1 MRSADRLSPARRVVC
16 VLVEDTTRRLS
27 LGEAIDLPVFRRAA
41 PAVIAGRPGLTR
53 PIRWVHA
60 TERVDVGGLL
70 RDGDLLLTMGT
81 GLPPDADEAGLR
93 AFVDDLVEVGS
104 AGVVVELGRRWES
117 ALPTALVEACEQHGL
132 PLVVLH
138 QETRFAALAQEVGE
152 RVVDQQLAELR
163 EAQRVHE
170 TFTELSFTHAG
181 PVEILQAV
189 HRLAGGPVVL
199 ENAQHRPLDYFAG
212 PDDTAGFLDGWPA
225 RSQRVAVAGRTGW
238 DAGNGWLVTRLGTAE
253 AAWGRL
259 VIGAPEGPS
268 QRLVAVAER
277 AAAALALHRL
287 HDRDRGTL
295 MRRTHL
301 EVLTGLMEDPDS
313 ADVLRRCE
321 LAGFAAQ
328 RRTFVGMVLRPR
340 VGAATSA
347 DLEELAATVVRA
359 AHGLRLPALVCEV
372 ERDLRVLVSTA
383 PTADADDLVDRLAA
397 RVLVHH
403 DVVVAAGRP
412 VPERAGIAR
421 SITEAGQVADAS
433 PQTRREHDPD
443 VHRLADL
450 HLRGLLALLGEDER
464 VRLFVDR
471 ELTPLKEHD
480 RADGARTEL
489 LAALRALLLHP
500 ASKTEAAASLHL
512 SRAAFYDRLARI
524 EAVLGVDLDD
534 PDVRVSLH
542 VALVADELLGPEPK

>member
-1 MRSADRLSPARRVVC
+1 M
-16 VLVEDTTRRLS
+16 
-27 LGEAIDLPVFRRAA
+27 
-41 PAVIAGRPGLTR
+41 
-53 PIRWVHA
+53 HA
-60 TERVDVGGLL
+60 TERLDVGELL
-70 RDGDLLLTMGT
+70 RAGDLLLTMGT
-81 GLPPDADEAGLR
+81 GLPADDDAAGLT
-93 AFVDDLVEVGS
+93 AFVDELVEVGS
-104 AGVVVELGRRWES
+104 AGVVVELGRRWQA
-117 ALPTALVEACEQHGL
+117 ALPEALVAACERHGL
-132 PLVVLH
+132 PLVVLG
-138 QETRFAALAQEVGE
+138 QETRFAALAQEIGE

-170 TFTELSFTHAG
+170 TFTELSYTQAG

-189 HRLAGGPVVL
+189 QRLAGGPVVV

-212 PDDTAGFLDGWPA
+212 PDDTGGFLDGWPA
-225 RSQRVAVAGRTGW
+225 RSRRVEVAGRTGW
-238 DAGNGWLVTRLGTAE
+238 DAANGWLVTRLGTTDQ
-253 AAWGRL
+253 AWGRL
-259 VIGAPEGPS
+259 VIGSPDAPS

-301 EVLTGLMEDPDS
+301 ELLTGLADPDS
-313 ADVLRRCE
+313 DETRSDDVGRRCE
-321 LAGFAAQ
+321 LAGFPV
-328 RRTFVGMVLRPR
+328 RRRAFAGVVVRPR
-340 VGAATSA
+340 IGSGAPA
-347 DLEELAATVVRA
+347 DLDEVAATVVRA

-383 PTADADDLVDRLAA
+383 PSADADDLVDRLAA
-397 RVLVHH
+397 RVLQHH
-403 DVVVAAGRP
+403 DVVVAAGR
-412 VPERAGIAR
+412 VVADRAGVAR
-421 SITEAGQVADAS
+421 TVTEAGQVADAA
-433 PQTRREHDPD
+433 PQVRREQDPD

-464 VRLFVDR
+464 VRLFVER
-471 ELTPLKEHD
+471 ELGALERHD
-480 RADGARTEL
+480 RADGSRTDL

-524 EAVLGVDLDD
+524 ESILDADLDD

-542 VALVADELLGPEPK
+542 VALVADELFGRAAK